1 MKIRDMFNIFFLK
14 FNFVFCF
21 SFITLSCV
29 SGMSTKVCLFVWLV
43 DLATECYE
51 HACGKF
57 PNKME
62 LMMGLFNCYV
72 REYSF
77 VKQQQVCC
85 FLLSRGLIFC
95 LFNLSHFFFY
105 MFVIFCFLICRQLLK
120 CTSSLV
126 KKNIFFGLFVA
137 STYRFSPLVFPLY
150 LIQRVLKCL
159 FLVTWVSL
167 RGVESELKE
176 KCHHIV
182 DRCKKVEYIR
192 TLWTLLRIS

>member
-1 MKIRDMFNIFFLK
+1 
-14 FNFVFCF
+14 
-21 SFITLSCV
+21 
-29 SGMSTKVCLFVWLV
+29 V

-85 FLLSRGLIFC
+85 LLLSVCLAFYFFKICYCYIFI
-95 LFNLSHFFFY
+95 
-105 MFVIFCFLICRQLLK
+105 VFCFPICRQLSK
-120 CTSSLV
+120 CTSLLV

-137 STYRFSPLVFPLY
+137 SNYRFSLLVFFPLSTSY
-150 LIQRVLKCL
+150 LIQCALKCL
-159 FLVTWVSL
+159 FWC
-167 RGVESELKE
+167 VELSELE
-176 KCHHIV
+176 GEWIWI
-182 DRCKKVEYIR
+182 DSE
-192 TLWTLLRIS
+192 ISSYSG

>member
-1 MKIRDMFNIFFLK
+1 MF
-14 FNFVFCF
+14 
-21 SFITLSCV
+21 
-29 SGMSTKVCLFVWLV
+29 VCLFVWLV

-85 FLLSRGLIFC
+85 FLLSGGLIFC
-95 LFNLSHFFFY
+95 LFNLCHY
-105 MFVIFCFLICRQLLK
+105 MFVIFCFLICRQLSK

-126 KKNIFFGLFVA
+126 KKNIFFGLFAA
-137 STYRFSPLVFPLY
+137 STYRFSSLVFSLY
-150 LIQRVLKCL
+150 LIQRVFKCL

-167 RGVESELKE
+167 NQAHLNLNWK
-176 KCHHIV
+176 
-182 DRCKKVEYIR
+182 
-192 TLWTLLRIS
+192 

>member
-95 LFNLSHFFFY
+95 LFNLSHFFFLY
-105 MFVIFCFLICRQLLK
+105 VCHFLFSDLQTAIKMYKLAGEEKYLLWSVCSIHLQVLPTCFPPLSYSVCVEVFVFGNLSQLERGWIWIERK
-120 CTSSLV
+120 MSSYS
-126 KKNIFFGLFVA
+126 G
-137 STYRFSPLVFPLY
+137 
-150 LIQRVLKCL
+150 
-159 FLVTWVSL
+159 
-167 RGVESELKE
+167 
-176 KCHHIV
+176 
-182 DRCKKVEYIR
+182 
-192 TLWTLLRIS
+192 

>member
-1 MKIRDMFNIFFLK
+1 
-14 FNFVFCF
+14 
-21 SFITLSCV
+21 
-29 SGMSTKVCLFVWLV
+29 V

-85 FLLSRGLIFC
+85 LLLSVC
-95 LFNLSHFFFY
+95 LAFYFFKICYCYTFI
-105 MFVIFCFLICRQLLK
+105 VFCFPICRQLSK
-120 CTSSLV
+120 CTSLLV

-137 STYRFSPLVFPLY
+137 SNYRFSLLVFSLY
-150 LIQRVLKCL
+150 PQVIL
-159 FLVTWVSL
+159 FSVRWSVCFGALSWASL
-167 RGVESELKE
+167 RENESELIVKF
-176 KCHHIV
+176 HHIV
-182 DRCKKVEYIR
+182 DRCEKVICR
-192 TLWTLLRIS
+192 FVQFLLSHDLM

>member
-1 MKIRDMFNIFFLK
+1 
-14 FNFVFCF
+14 
-21 SFITLSCV
+21 
-29 SGMSTKVCLFVWLV
+29 V

-85 FLLSRGLIFC
+85 LLLSVCLAFYFFKICYCYIFI
-95 LFNLSHFFFY
+95 
-105 MFVIFCFLICRQLLK
+105 VFCFPICRQLSK
-120 CTSSLV
+120 CTSLLV

-137 STYRFSPLVFPLY
+137 SNYRLSLLVFSLFHKLSY
-150 LIQRVLKCL
+150 SVCVEVFVL
-159 FLVTWVSL
+159 VRWASL
-167 RGVESELKE
+167 RENESELIV

-182 DRCKKVEYIR
+182 DRCEKVICR
-192 TLWTLLRIS
+192 FVQFLLSNDLM